1 MEQKKIDE
9 LLEFLERKYPDRTSA
24 ELFDLLE
31 VVIGCNEI
39 VESAGNDREIVEAEL
54 LKRYGDGEMPDGA
67 EAGGEG
73 HHSEFDTTIRE
84 IVRRTVAMIN
94 DEAPLVESPVA
105 KKRKY
110 VLGRVIEELQKLG

>member
-9 LLEFLERKYPDRTSA
+9 LLEFLERKYPNRSSA

-39 VESAGNDREIVEAEL
+39 VESAGSDREIVEAEL
-54 LKRYGDGEMPDGA
+54 LKRYGDGELPDGN
-67 EAGGEG
+67 ETGEG
-73 HHSEFDTTIRE
+73 RCREFDATIRE
-84 IVRRTVAMIN
+84 IVRRTVEMIN
-94 DEAPLVESPVA
+94 NESPLVESTVA

-110 VLGRVIEELQKLG
+110 VLGRVVEELQKLM

>member
-9 LLEFLERKYPDRTSA
+9 LLEFLEKKYPNRSSA

-39 VESAGNDREIVEAEL
+39 VESAGNDREIVETEL
-54 LKRYGDGEMPDGA
+54 LKRYGDGDLPD

-73 HHSEFDTTIRE
+73 HYREFDATIRE
-84 IVRRTVAMIN
+84 IVRRTVEMIN
-94 DEAPLVESPVA
+94 DEAPLVESLVP

-110 VLGRVIEELQKLG
+110 VLGRVIEELQKLI